1 MADGQPTRNRSS
13 SQLALD
19 LDLPPHFGRED
30 FLAAPCNEAALA
42 MIEAWPQWP
51 DTLLFLLGP
60 AGAGKTHLAAIWAER
75 AGAAVIEAQDLASAD
90 LPSLATRSAL
100 VIDNADRIGAAE
112 AALFHLLNMARE
124 HGITLVF
131 TARQRPE
138 LWGLKTA
145 DLLSRLRLAPALEL
159 GAPDEALLKAVLVK
173 LFCDRQ
179 IIVDATVID
188 TLALHIDRS
197 LDLAR
202 RLVALLD
209 REALASGRKV
219 TRAMV
224 RDLLDRFDFGE
235 DEDARP

>member
-1 MADGQPTRNRSS
+1 MS

-19 LDLPPHFGRED
+19 LDLAPHFGRED
-30 FLAAPCNEAALA
+30 FLTAPCNEAALA

-60 AGAGKTHLAAIWAER
+60 PGAGKTHLATIWAER
-75 AGAAVIEAQDLASAD
+75 AEAAIIETKDLASAD
-90 LPSLATRSAL
+90 LPSLAARSAL

-112 AALFHLLNMARE
+112 APLFHLLNMARE
-124 HGITLVF
+124 HKMSLVF
-131 TARQRPE
+131 TARQRLE

-159 GAPDEALLKAVLVK
+159 GVPDEALLKAVLVK
-173 LFCDRQ
+173 LFRDRQ
-179 IIVDATVID
+179 LIVDAAVID

-202 RLVALLD
+202 HVVALLD

-224 RDLLDRFDFGE
+224 REFLDRFDFGE
-235 DEDARP
+235 DEDAGQ

>member
-1 MADGQPTRNRSS
+1 MGERRPNQTS

-30 FLAAPCNEAALA
+30 FLATPCNEAALA
-42 MIEAWPQWP
+42 TIEAWPQWP
-51 DTLLFLLGP
+51 DRLLFLVGP
-60 AGAGKTHLAAIWAER
+60 TGAGKTHLATIWAER
-75 AGAAVIEAQDLASAD
+75 AGAKIVGVEDLAGAD
-90 LPSLATRSAL
+90 LRTLASRAL
-100 VIDNADRIGAAE
+100 VIDDADRIGAGE
-112 AALFHLLNMARE
+112 AALFHCLNLARE
-124 HGITLVF
+124 NQTSLVI

-138 LWGLKTA
+138 LWGLKTP
-145 DLLSRLRLAPALEL
+145 DLLSRLRLAPAVEL

-179 IIVDATVID
+179 LIVDAQVID
-188 TLALHIDRS
+188 ALALHLDRS

-202 RLVALLD
+202 RIVALLD

-224 RDLLDRFDFGE
+224 RTLLDRVDFG
-235 DEDARP
+235 DEENGRP

>member
-1 MADGQPTRNRSS
+1 
-13 SQLALD
+13 
-19 LDLPPHFGRED
+19 
-30 FLAAPCNEAALA
+30 
-42 MIEAWPQWP
+42 
-51 DTLLFLLGP
+51 
-60 AGAGKTHLAAIWAER
+60 
-75 AGAAVIEAQDLASAD
+75 
-90 LPSLATRSAL
+90 
-100 VIDNADRIGAAE
+100 
-112 AALFHLLNMARE
+112 MARE
-124 HGITLVF
+124 QQISLVF

-159 GAPDEALLKAVLVK
+159 GAPDDALLKAVLVK

>member
-1 MADGQPTRNRSS
+1 
-13 SQLALD
+13 
-19 LDLPPHFGRED
+19 
-30 FLAAPCNEAALA
+30 

>member
-1 MADGQPTRNRSS
+1 
-13 SQLALD
+13 
-19 LDLPPHFGRED
+19 
-30 FLAAPCNEAALA
+30 
-42 MIEAWPQWP
+42 MIEAWPKWP
-51 DTLLFLLGP
+51 DTLLFLFGP
-60 AGAGKTHLAAIWAER
+60 AGAGKTHLATIWTER
-75 AGAAVIEAQDLASAD
+75 AGAAILEAKDLASAD

-112 AALFHLLNMARE
+112 APLFHLLNMARE
-124 HGITLVF
+124 QRINLVF

-145 DLLSRLRLAPALEL
+145 DLLSRLRLAPAAEL
-159 GAPDEALLKAVLVK
+159 SAPDEALLKAVLVK

-202 RLVALLD
+202 RIVALLD

-224 RDLLDRFDFGE
+224 RELLDRFDFGA
-235 DEDARP
+235 DEDAP

>member
-1 MADGQPTRNRSS
+1 MADGQPRQNRT

-19 LDLPPHFGRED
+19 LDLPPHFGRDD
-30 FLAAPCNEAALA
+30 FLPAPCNEAALA
-42 MIEAWPQWP
+42 MIEAWPNWP
-51 DTLLFLLGP
+51 DMVLFLLGP
-60 AGAGKTHLAAIWAER
+60 PGAGKTHLATIWAER
-75 AGAAVIEAQDLASAD
+75 AGAAIIEAKDLASAD
-90 LPSLATRSAL
+90 LPSLARSAL
-100 VIDNADRIGAAE
+100 VIDDADRIGEAE

-124 HGITLVF
+124 QRINLVF
-131 TARQRPE
+131 TARVRPE

-145 DLLSRLRLAPALEL
+145 DLLSRLRLAPAAEL

-179 IIVDATVID
+179 IIVDASVID

-202 RLVALLD
+202 RLVAVLD
-209 REALASGRKV
+209 REALAGGRKV

-224 RDLLDRFDFGE
+224 RELLDRFDFGE
-235 DEDARP
+235 DEDPSR